1 MSRYAQ
7 KFEEAY
13 DAHGIKA
20 GVEYLE
26 GIKKDLADIQADVD
40 KMIKTARELAIKQKA
55 AAYVLDDPKELA
67 PTKDQFI
74 ELYGAAEF
82 NRVKRFSNPKRIF
95 TWLVK

>member
-13 DAHGIKA
+13 DAQGIKA

-26 GIKKDLADIQADVD
+26 GIKKDLADLQADVD
-40 KMIKTARELAIKQKA
+40 RMLKTARDVAVKQKA
-55 AAYVLDDPKELA
+55 AAYVEDDPKELA

-74 ELYGAAEF
+74 QLYGIAEF
-82 NRVKRFSNPKRIF
+82 NRIKRISKPRRIF
-95 TWLVK
+95 TWLTN

>member
-13 DAHGIKA
+13 DAQGIKA

-26 GIKKDLADIQADVD
+26 GIKKDLADLQADVD
-40 KMIKTARELAIKQKA
+40 RMLKTAREVAVKQGA
-55 AAYVLDDPKELA
+55 AAYVTDEPKELA

-74 ELYGAAEF
+74 QLYGIAEF
-82 NRVKRFSNPKRIF
+82 NRIKRISKPRRIF
-95 TWLVK
+95 TWLIK